1 MGNTGV
7 ITRVD
12 RDFDIEVTYPSGNK
26 WTFNP
31 AVLNRVPEPDE
42 IAENCVEHEA
52 FSDSS
57 NDFYKPK
64 SKSLNEDELQTPL
77 SKIFVGDLVQICPD
91 VEKLKLIQRGH
102 GEWADAMLP
111 VS

>member
-1 MGNTGV
+1 MFKSLGNTGV

-12 RDFDIEVTYPSGNK
+12 SDFDIEVTYPSGNK

-31 AVLNRVPEPDE
+31 AVLNRVLEPDE

-57 NDFYKPK
+57 ND
-64 SKSLNEDELQTPL
+64 LQCCL
-77 SKIFVGDLVQICPD
+77 
-91 VEKLKLIQRGH
+91 
-102 GEWADAMLP
+102 
-111 VS
+111 

>member
-1 MGNTGV
+1 M
-7 ITRVD
+7 ITRID
-12 RDFDIEVTYPSGNK
+12 SDFDIEVTYPSGNK

-31 AVLNRVPEPDE
+31 AVLNRVAEPE
-42 IAENCVEHEA
+42 ISVENSLEHET

-64 SKSLNEDELQTPL
+64 SKSLNEDELRAPL
-77 SKIFVGDLVQICPD
+77 SKLFVNDFVQICPD